1 MRGLLFC
8 LGFALLLAGCQTP
21 PAPED
26 NFYRL
31 LPVEVAPRL
40 PAAIRE
46 AGLTVKPLR
55 ADSLYGERA
64 VLYTEADQPRRLRQY
79 HYHLWLYPPGQ
90 LIQEQLAASLR
101 RSNPDSP
108 IRWGERAEG
117 SGYAVSGRVLRFERV
132 VSRDGSQAVAE
143 LELTLETAGHD
154 VLLRKTYG
162 AEVAAPQGGMN
173 GFGQAMEQALARI
186 YGEFAGDLQ
195 RLK

>member
-1 MRGLLFC
+1 MRRRLLC
-8 LGFALLLAGCQTP
+8 LGFVLWLGGCQTA
-21 PAPED
+21 PAPEE

-31 LPVEVAPRL
+31 LPVQVQPDL
-40 PAAIRE
+40 PAAIRQ

-64 VLYTEADQPRRLRQY
+64 VIYVEADRPRLLRQY

-108 IRWGERAEG
+108 INWGERAEG

-132 VSRDGSQAVAE
+132 VTRDGAQAVAE
-143 LELTLETAGHD
+143 LELTLESAGHD
-154 VLLRKTYG
+154 LLLRKIYG
-162 AEVAAPQGGMN
+162 AEAAAPQGSVN
-173 GFGQAMEQALARI
+173 GFSQAMEQALARI
-186 YGEFAGDLQ
+186 YGEFAADLQ